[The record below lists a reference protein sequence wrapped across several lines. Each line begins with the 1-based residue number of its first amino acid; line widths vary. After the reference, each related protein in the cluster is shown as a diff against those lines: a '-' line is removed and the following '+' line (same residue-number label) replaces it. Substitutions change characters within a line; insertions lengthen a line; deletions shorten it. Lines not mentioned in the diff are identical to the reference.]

1 MDKGGNN
8 FHCVKCKMAY
18 LTFDQ
23 MYDHIK
29 KFHVN
34 DLLSGLSH
42 LEEPEQEKPKIEEA
56 TSSYDNDIQMEES
69 LHEIEKSPEIDP
81 MSKIISQRKNYAEIL
96 RKHFYGKKSVE
107 DIITEK
113 QHSEG
118 KACLEQLLLGGKKEE
133 PKTEKTEP
141 MDTGRPLS
149 LKDLLMP
156 STSTASPDTMI
167 QPTPIKTTTHTP
179 VSDDSD
185 TVDDKV
191 VVLQIS
197 QMENLLTNNLL
208 KLYEEEA
215 EEMAARP
222 ATPKL
227 FSSRS
232 SIDEEATKIHQE
244 GLKITDVTEGEGSEE
259 MPKVRMREAAI
270 DKDRHDEI
278 MKEEFPY
285 TINVSGVHPKYKHRR
300 LSTIDAD
307 KIRKQKVVT
316 LSSMPT
322 RQKDEFGPSTSQV
335 RGVYVPKVK
344 KEVEYDSEEEC
355 YFYVESDHQK
365 KDPDQE
371 KRDEQIRAVL
381 DAKFGD
387 VSVSRKVDPY
397 FEYLWKQS
405 FDVKDHLWDSSDATE
420 VFKAHAWSN
429 PRFEN

>member
-42 LEEPEQEKPKIEEA
+42 LEEQEQDQGEQKIEDA
-56 TSSYDNDIQMEES
+56 TSSLDTDVEMEDS
-69 LHEIEKSPEIDP
+69 LDKIEKSPEIDP
-81 MSKIISQRKNYAEIL
+81 MSKIIARRKNYAEIL
-96 RKHFYGKKSVE
+96 RKHFYGKKSVK

-118 KACLEQLLLGGKKEE
+118 KACLEQLLFGGKKEE
-133 PKTEKTEP
+133 PKTVKSEP
-141 MDTGRPLS
+141 MDTGGPLS
-149 LKDLLMP
+149 LKDLLLP
-156 STSTASPDTMI
+156 STSAAPPVVS
-167 QPTPIKTTTHTP
+167 KTTTPTP
-179 VSDDSD
+179 VSEDSD
-185 TVDDKV
+185 AEDDKV
-191 VVLQIS
+191 VILQIS

-208 KLYEEEA
+208 QLYEEEA

-222 ATPKL
+222 ASPKL

-244 GLKITDVTEGEGSEE
+244 DLKITGMTEGEGSEE

-270 DKDRHDEI
+270 DKDKHDEI
-278 MKEEFPY
+278 MEEEFPY
-285 TINVSGVHPKYKHRR
+285 SINVSGVHPKYKHRK
-300 LSTIDAD
+300 LSKLDAD

-322 RQKDEFGPSTSQV
+322 LKKDEYGPSTSQV
-335 RGVYVPKVK
+335 RGVYIPKVK

-355 YFYVESDHQK
+355 YFYVESDPQR

-371 KRDEQIRAVL
+371 KRNEQIRAVL
-381 DAKFGD
+381 DNKFGD
-387 VSVSRKVDPY
+387 VSVSRRVDPY

-405 FDVKDHLWDSSDATE
+405 FDVKDRLWDNSDATE

>member
-1 MDKGGNN
+1 
-8 FHCVKCKMAY
+8 MAY

-42 LEEPEQEKPKIEEA
+42 LEEQEQDQEEQKIEDA
-56 TSSYDNDIQMEES
+56 TSSLDTDVEMEDS
-69 LHEIEKSPEIDP
+69 LDKIEKSPEIDP
-81 MSKIISQRKNYAEIL
+81 MSKIIARRKNYAEIL
-96 RKHFYGKKSVE
+96 RKHFYGKKSVK

-118 KACLEQLLLGGKKEE
+118 G
-133 PKTEKTEP
+133 
-141 MDTGRPLS
+141 PLS
-149 LKDLLMP
+149 LKDLLLP
-156 STSTASPDTMI
+156 STSAAPPVVS
-167 QPTPIKTTTHTP
+167 KTTTPTP
-179 VSDDSD
+179 VSEDSD
-185 TVDDKV
+185 AEDDKV
-191 VVLQIS
+191 VILQIS

-208 KLYEEEA
+208 QLYEEEA

-222 ATPKL
+222 ASPKL
-227 FSSRS
+227 FSSRN

-244 GLKITDVTEGEGSEE
+244 DLKITGMTEGEGSEE

-270 DKDRHDEI
+270 DKDKHDEI
-278 MKEEFPY
+278 MEEEFPY
-285 TINVSGVHPKYKHRR
+285 SINVSGVHPKYKHRK
-300 LSTIDAD
+300 LSKLDAD

-322 RQKDEFGPSTSQV
+322 LKKDEYGPSTSQV
-335 RGVYVPKVK
+335 RGVYIPKVK

-355 YFYVESDHQK
+355 YFYVESDPQR

-371 KRDEQIRAVL
+371 KRNEQIRAVL
-381 DAKFGD
+381 DNKFGD
-387 VSVSRKVDPY
+387 VSVSRRVDPY

-405 FDVKDHLWDSSDATE
+405 FDVKDHLWDNSDATE